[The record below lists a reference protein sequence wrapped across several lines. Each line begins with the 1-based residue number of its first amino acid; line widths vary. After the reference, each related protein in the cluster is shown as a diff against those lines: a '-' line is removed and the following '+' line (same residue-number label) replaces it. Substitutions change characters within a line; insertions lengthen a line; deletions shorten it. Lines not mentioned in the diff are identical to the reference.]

1 MKVAVQQRSAGSNI
15 ITWIIA
21 MVALLF
27 GMMTIKSGGQ
37 VLLGDEVALAAAGD
51 YVPFVLW
58 FNFAAGFAYLIA
70 SVGIA
75 LRKQWSVWL
84 SFLIA
89 VSTLLVFAAFG
100 LHIFLDG
107 AYETRTVAAMI
118 LRATVWVIISILVY
132 LQLVRRS

>member
-1 MKVAVQQRSAGSNI
+1 MKVVVQQRSAGSNI

-107 AYETRTVAAMI
+107 AYETRTVGAMI

>member
-1 MKVAVQQRSAGSNI
+1 MKVVVQQRSAGSNI